1 MSCQMG
7 ADMNYA
13 FDEFELDAERA
24 ELRCAGQPVR
34 IEPQV
39 FDLLKLLVSVNNR
52 LVSKDEIFAEL
63 WGDRIVSDAALSG
76 CIRDARKAIGDD
88 GTTQKFIKTVQ
99 RRGLRFVGEVEASNS
114 VTSATLPGEAVSNA
128 AEQTDAFARPAVA
141 VLKFEDTSGEGQSSQ
156 LETAIT
162 DELVAALSAWRYFPV
177 ISRQSTARVN
187 APEMSAQEIGTL
199 LSARYLVHGTF
210 RRAGNRLKIQVA
222 LTDTDLNT
230 QIWSDS
236 LACDI
241 DELFE
246 VEEEIAG
253 QIASIVSPE
262 LERAEARRIL
272 RKPPGDMT
280 VWELTMRAASLL
292 SNGKRGDF
300 VEADRLARDAAERA
314 PHWVLPYTLIATAQ
328 FQMAMANFSS
338 SDSASAFA
346 PTLEAARRALDI
358 DRSAWIAHAL
368 TAVGELWT
376 NKNHEMALLHVE
388 RAIELN
394 PSAGM
399 NYHFG
404 GCITGFSGNPEKARS
419 YQERLFRV
427 DPTYP
432 YRAVIEADLGLWHM
446 LDKQFD
452 KANER
457 LRLSQSCDPYY
468 GRALQRRVALSG
480 LTGDR
485 DEALQ
490 AARKLSEM
498 GLPLDY
504 KTIASSYPFLKEE
517 HSELF
522 LDGLRRSGVNL

>member
-1 MSCQMG
+1 MTYVFS
-7 ADMNYA
+7 D
-13 FDEFELDAERA
+13 FELDTELA
-24 ELRCAGQPVR
+24 ELRFAGQTVS

-39 FDLLKLLVSVNNR
+39 FDLLKLLVSSGNR
-52 LVSKDEIFAEL
+52 LVSKEEIFEKI

-76 CIRDARKAIGDD
+76 RIRDARKAIGDD

-99 RRGLRFVGEVEASNS
+99 RRGLRFVADVKVCNS
-114 VTSATLPGEAVSNA
+114 VPLANVPSEAVSNVA
-128 AEQTDAFARPAVA
+128 DQTDAFARPAVA
-141 VLKFEDTSGEGQSSQ
+141 VLKFQDASGEGQPSQ
-156 LETAIT
+156 LEAAIT
-162 DELVAALSAWRYFPV
+162 DELVAALSAWKYFPV

-210 RRAGNRLKIQVA
+210 RRAGNRLKIHVA

-230 QIWSDS
+230 QIWSEG

-262 LERAEARRIL
+262 LERAEARRVL
-272 RKPPGDMT
+272 RKPPKDMT

-292 SNGKRGDF
+292 SNGKRSDF
-300 VEADRLARDAAERA
+300 VEADRLAREAAERA
-314 PHWVLPYTLIATAQ
+314 PDWVLPYTLIATAQ

-338 SDSASAFA
+338 SESASAFT
-346 PTLEAARRALDI
+346 PTLEAARRALEI

-376 NKNHEMALLHVE
+376 NKNHELALLHVE

-404 GCITGFSGNPEKARS
+404 GCITGFSGNPEKARF
-419 YQERLFRV
+419 YQERLFRI

-432 YRAVIEADLGLWHM
+432 YRAVIEADLGLWHL

-457 LRLSQSCDPYY
+457 LRLSQSWDPFY

-480 LTGDR
+480 LTGDC
-485 DEALQ
+485 DEAQQ
-490 AARKLSEM
+490 AARKLFEM

-504 KTIASSYPFLKEE
+504 RTIASSYPFLKEE
-517 HSELF
+517 HSEIF